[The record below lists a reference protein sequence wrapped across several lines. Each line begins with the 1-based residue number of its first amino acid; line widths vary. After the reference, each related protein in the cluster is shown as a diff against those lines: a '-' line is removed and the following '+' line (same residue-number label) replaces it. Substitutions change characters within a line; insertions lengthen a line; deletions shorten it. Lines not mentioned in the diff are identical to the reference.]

1 MRHAI
6 FLDRDGVINQAEVRD
21 GKPYPPE
28 NLEEMV
34 ILPGVAKAL
43 IALHDAG
50 YMLIVV
56 TNQPDVARGTTPRSI
71 VEEIN
76 TYLATH
82 LPIDEFRTCYHD
94 SSDGCDCRKPLP
106 GSLLVAAKRH
116 NIDLRKSY
124 MVGDRW
130 RDIEAGMNAGCKT
143 IFIDYGYNEKNPKVT
158 NYRVQSLTEAA
169 QIILGDIN

>member
-6 FLDRDGVINQAEVRD
+6 FLDRDGVINQAQVRN

-28 NLEEMV
+28 NVEEMV

-43 IALHDAG
+43 IALHGAG

-56 TNQPDVARGTTPRSI
+56 TNQPDVARGTTPRAI

-106 GSLLVAAKRH
+106 GSLLAAAKKH
-116 NIDLRKSY
+116 NINLWKSY

-130 RDIEAGMNAGCKT
+130 RDIEAGMSAGCKT
-143 IFIDYGYNEKNPKVT
+143 IFIDYGYNEKVPEVT
-158 NYRVQSLTEAA
+158 NYRVKSLTEAA
-169 QIILGDIN
+169 QIILGV